1 MCRSFQLK
9 GQGGFTLVEL
19 LIVIAIAAI
28 LASLA
33 TPSFTALLNDTRQG
47 SAQSQ
52 LLADLNRARS
62 EAIKRNARVLLCNTA
77 DGATCSVLTN
87 WSTGWLVC
95 FDADGNNDC
104 DATSAT
110 DPNPVVVRGALHS
123 SLTLTASA
131 TPVRYNPNGTQG
143 VGGGVTLSLAG
154 SWGGAQTKTL
164 TVSATGNIS
173 R

>member
-1 MCRSFQLK
+1 MYRSVELK
-9 GQGGFTLVEL
+9 RLHGFTLVEL
-19 LIVIAIAAI
+19 LVVIVIAAI

-33 TPSFTALLNDTRQG
+33 VPSFSSLMNDTRQG

-62 EAIKRNARVLLCNTA
+62 EAIKRNARVLACNSI
-77 DGATCSVLTN
+77 DGTTCSTSTN
-87 WSTGWLVC
+87 WSAGWLVC
-95 FDADGNNDC
+95 FDVDSDNAC
-104 DATSAT
+104 DPTSAT
-110 DPNPVVVRGALHS
+110 DPNPVVYRGALHS

-131 TPVRYNPNGTQG
+131 TPVRFNPNGTQG
-143 VGGGVTLSLAG
+143 AGGGITLSLAG
-154 SWGGAQTKTL
+154 SWDGAQTKTL

>member
-1 MCRSFQLK
+1 MNGSIK
-9 GQGGFTLVEL
+9 HKEQGGFTLVEL
-19 LIVIAIAAI
+19 LVVIAIAAI

-33 TPSFTALLNDTRQG
+33 APSFVSLMNSTRQG

-62 EAIKRNARVLLCNTA
+62 EAIKRNSRVLLCNTS
-77 DGATCSVLTN
+77 DGAACTALTN
-87 WSTGWLVC
+87 WSAGWLVC
-95 FDADGNNDC
+95 FDADGNDAC
-104 DATSAT
+104 DSTSAT
-110 DPNPVVVRGALHS
+110 NPNPIVRRGALDT

-131 TPVRYNPNGTQG
+131 TPVRFNPNGTQG
-143 VGGGVTLSLAG
+143 GGGAVTLALAG
-154 SWGGAQTKTL
+154 SWDGAQTKTL